1 MNALDF
7 LVSKDRLAETRLSA
21 TAPRPLA
28 AGQMRLRIEKFALT
42 ANNITYAAFGKAM
55 SYWDFYPSAEEG
67 WGCIPVWGFA
77 TVSESLCPDIAVG
90 ERFYGYYPMS
100 SEVILQ
106 PVPPTPAGFAEG
118 STHRSKLHAVY
129 NSYSRCSADPFHAP
143 ATEDAEAILRP
154 LFMTSWLIDDFL
166 ADNEFFGAA
175 SAGTAP
181 TILSSASSKTAYGT
195 AFCLAKRQGVT
206 VIGLTSATNLDF
218 CRSLGCYHQVLT
230 YDQFDQLDAG
240 RGAVYVDF
248 AGNATLRRDIHT
260 RLPQLRYSCAVG
272 GTHVNQLGGAH
283 DLPGPRPTL
292 FFAPAQIKKR
302 SAEWGAALLGQRL
315 LESWQDFLGSA
326 CDARNPWLQISRHRG
341 RQSVAEA
348 YRLVLS
354 GRDEPRLG
362 RILSLQED

>member
-7 LVSKDRLAETRLSA
+7 LVSKDRLGCDPPMRELRPVRLLRGRPAAHREVRADGQQHHLCRIWQGNELLGLLSRGNRLGAASRSGDSPRCRIALPGYCRWRALLWLLPDVFRSDPATRALRPRLDLPK
-21 TAPRPLA
+21 AP
-28 AGQMRLRIEKFALT
+28 
-42 ANNITYAAFGKAM
+42 
-55 SYWDFYPSAEEG
+55 
-67 WGCIPVWGFA
+67 
-77 TVSESLCPDIAVG
+77 
-90 ERFYGYYPMS
+90 
-100 SEVILQ
+100 
-106 PVPPTPAGFAEG
+106 
-118 STHRSKLHAVY
+118 THRSAARGVQQLFALQRR
-129 NSYSRCSADPFHAP
+129 SLPCAG
-143 ATEDAEAILRP
+143 TEDAEAILRP

-166 ADNEFFGAA
+166 ADNELFRRRLGGHRADHALQRIEQDRLRHGVLPCPARRDGRRPDLGRQPRFLPQPRLLPPG
-175 SAGTAP
+175 SDLRPTRPTRCRPGCRVCRLCRQRGTAP
-181 TILSSASSKTAYGT
+181 RHSHPAPKLK
-195 AFCLAKRQGVT
+195 
-206 VIGLTSATNLDF
+206 
-218 CRSLGCYHQVLT
+218 
-230 YDQFDQLDAG
+230 
-240 RGAVYVDF
+240 
-248 AGNATLRRDIHT
+248 
-260 RLPQLRYSCAVG
+260 YSCAVG
-272 GTHVNQLGGAH
+272 GTHVDQLGGAH